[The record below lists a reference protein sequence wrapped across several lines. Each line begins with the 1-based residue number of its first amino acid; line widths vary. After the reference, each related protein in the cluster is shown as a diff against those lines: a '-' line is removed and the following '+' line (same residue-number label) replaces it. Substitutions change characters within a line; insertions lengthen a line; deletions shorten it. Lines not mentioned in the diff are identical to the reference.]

1 MEYKVLNLQY
11 PDKSDIKYNII
22 HFPDGEIQLDIL
34 DCLCNFKNGILIKT
48 RITCANDW
56 FILLQ
61 AQDILERNEI
71 KYKTIVFYLMTQRS
85 DRLFKYTRPL
95 SLKIILSQLKNIR
108 IFRAHNMHAAV
119 RLSPNP
125 VLSHYSKNVEKW
137 YTNFCIN
144 SKDVVTFFPDEHASE
159 EFHFMCYPN
168 YFLYGKKTRDVET
181 GEIIKYEICESGKQQ
196 NKPIKIQNI
205 LIFDDLC
212 DGGGTFL
219 LALDK
224 LKKKFPK
231 AKFHL
236 FVYHAVQEV
245 GLQRVCAEFD
255 TVTTTNSYADWGK
268 LNIPNLTI
276 LDVWD

>member
-1 MEYKVLNLQY
+1 MKTLNLAY

-34 DCLCNFKNGILIKT
+34 DCLCNFKNRILIKT

-61 AQDILERNEI
+61 AQDILERNELD
-71 KYKTIVFYLMTQRS
+71 YYTIIFYLMSQRS

-108 IFRAHNMHAAV
+108 IFRAHNERAAT
-119 RLSPNP
+119 RLSFNH
-125 VLSHYSKNVEKW
+125 VLPHYSKNVEKW
-137 YTNFCIN
+137 YTNFYIN
-144 SKDVVTFFPDEHASE
+144 SKNAVTFFPDEHASE

-181 GEIIKYEICESGKQQ
+181 GEIIKYEICESEKQQ
-196 NKPIKIQNI
+196 NKPIEVQNI

-219 LALDK
+219 LALDR

-245 GLQRVCAEFD
+245 GLQKVCAEFD
-255 TVTTTNSYADWGK
+255 TVTTTNSYADWDK
-268 LNIPNLTI
+268 LNIPNLTV